1 MVTPESWPHLFSPN
15 EGARHIVSVLQS
27 QSVGA
32 SFHRLRLACSPIAH
46 AARPGQ
52 FVHVLPGA
60 LLSADAEDIP
70 TVAYGPLLRRAFS
83 IMTTSNVATSALH
96 VQASQNARS
105 EEKVSETES
114 RASGASGAEEEPWFE
129 ILFRV
134 GGQGTQML
142 ARSRVGDLL
151 DVLGPL
157 GNGFNIKTTET
168 GGRAGEVQSAGETG
182 ATERPVLLVGGGIG
196 VPPLIFA
203 AQEQC
208 NRGVSHETGSAPKS
222 EVEAFVGARTAGD
235 LVGVEELR
243 QAGARVH
250 ICTDDGSQGERALVT
265 QPLRQRL
272 LEMVSVAAPSPVES
286 AQTTPG
292 RNVRTNPLVCACG
305 PWPMLRAVAALC
317 AEMDIECRV
326 SLEESMPCGVG
337 VCNGCVVPMLDA
349 PDDYGKFQRI
359 CVHGPVLEA
368 RAVDWSIG
376 SASHPGA
383 TPRPQ
388 DITPVTE
395 QEGASQ

>member
-1 MVTPESWPHLFSPN
+1 MVTLESWPHLSSPDV
-15 EGARHIVSVLQS
+15 GARHIVSVLQS
-27 QSVGA
+27 QSVGT

-60 LLSADAEDIP
+60 LASADAEDIP

-83 IMTTSNVATSALH
+83 IMTTSNVATTALR
-96 VQASQNARS
+96 VQAPQNAQG
-105 EEKVSETES
+105 EGNVDEAEP
-114 RASGASGAEEEPWFE
+114 RASGASATEEEPWFE

-134 GGQGTQML
+134 GGQGTQLL
-142 ARSRVGDLL
+142 ARSRIGDLL

-157 GNGFNIKTTET
+157 GNGFNIETTET
-168 GGRAGEVQSAGETG
+168 EGGAGEVQNTGEVG

-203 AQEQC
+203 AQEQLG
-208 NRGVSHETGSAPKS
+208 RSVSHETGATPKW
-222 EVEAFVGARTAGD
+222 EVEAFVGARTSGE

-250 ICTDDGSQGERALVT
+250 ICTDDGSQGERGLVT

-272 LEMVSVAAPSPVES
+272 REMVSVGAPLPVES
-286 AQTTPG
+286 AQTAP
-292 RNVRTNPLVCACG
+292 RWEVRINPLVCACG

-326 SLEESMPCGVG
+326 SLEENMPCGVG

-349 PDDYGKFQRI
+349 PDDYGKLQRI
-359 CVHGPVLEA
+359 CVHGPVLDA
-368 RAVDWSIG
+368 RVVDWNIG

-388 DITPVTE
+388 DITPLTE
-395 QEGASQ
+395 QKGASQ

>member
-1 MVTPESWPHLFSPN
+1 MVTPESWPHLSSPN
-15 EGARHIVSVLQS
+15 EGARRIVSVLQS

-32 SFHRLRLACSPIAH
+32 SFHRLRLACPSIAH

-52 FVHVLPGA
+52 FVHVLPGSLA
-60 LLSADAEDIP
+60 SADAEDIP

-83 IMTTSNVATSALH
+83 IMTTSNVATRALR
-96 VQASQNARS
+96 VQASQNAQG
-105 EEKVSETES
+105 EGKVDEAEP

-134 GGQGTQML
+134 GGQGTQLL
-142 ARSRVGDLL
+142 ARSRMGDLL

-157 GNGFNIKTTET
+157 GNGFDIETTDT
-168 GGRAGEVQSAGETG
+168 GGREGEVQSAGETG
-182 ATERPVLLVGGGIG
+182 ATGRPVLLVGGGIG

-203 AQEQC
+203 AQKQR
-208 NRGVSHETGSAPKS
+208 NRGVSHETGVTPKW
-222 EVEAFVGARTAGD
+222 EVEAFVGARTAGE

-250 ICTDDGSQGERALVT
+250 ICTDDGSQGERGLVT

-272 LEMVSVAAPSPVES
+272 REIVPVAAPSPVES
-286 AQTTPG
+286 AQAAPS
-292 RNVRTNPLVCACG
+292 RDVRTNPLVCACG

-326 SLEESMPCGVG
+326 SLEENMPCGVG
-337 VCNGCVVPMLDA
+337 VCNGCVVPMLEA

-359 CVHGPVLEA
+359 CVHGPVLDA
-368 RAVDWSIG
+368 RAVDWNMESTSYID
-376 SASHPGA
+376 AP
-383 TPRPQ
+383 PKPQ
-388 DITPVTE
+388 DVTPMAE
-395 QEGASQ
+395 QQGASQ